1 MFIIISHGYDGYV
14 WFFFMKR
21 HAKAFMINEN
31 SVEMIPEITFP
42 RNRFYKN
49 IKTEQIQI
57 QQIQLL

>member
-1 MFIIISHGYDGYV
+1 MDMFGV
-14 WFFFMKR
+14 FFMKR